1 MKKTKVKPLPGKNI
15 FKRIMTK
22 LLARNFLLFITIV
35 LFVGMYIVGLVIFKE
50 KNFGNTQVFFNLF
63 ISNAG
68 LIITTVGMT
77 MVLIIGGIDISV
89 GSVVAVTCMMLA
101 A

>member
-35 LFVGMYIVGLVIFKE
+35 LFVGMYIGIGHLQRE
-50 KNFGNTQVFFNLF
+50 KFWQYTSFL
-63 ISNAG
+63 
-68 LIITTVGMT
+68 
-77 MVLIIGGIDISV
+77 
-89 GSVVAVTCMMLA
+89 
-101 A
+101 